1 LDVWIAFIKIKNINN
16 EQIKVIIDIANEKYL
31 ISLVLFLES
40 SKTITEPNKGKNNV
54 QNSAVIFFIVFSIKL

>member
-1 LDVWIAFIKIKNINN
+1 MFGLLLSKLKNINN